1 MDDRNYTIETARDG
15 RPTLRVRAA
24 GKDLYL
30 HSAHRPMTDAR
41 ILEGCFNPEKY
52 DMLVVLGAG
61 LGYHLQGLR
70 DITDNYRRIIVV
82 DALQGLET
90 EIARVPE
97 TAFLTAR
104 GNISLLAGLTHGE
117 VESALESLL
126 DIEEGRGLQVLE
138 HPQSVRAFPEYYGEI
153 RSLIERLINR
163 RTGDMATRS
172 ALGLRFFKNAVTN
185 LCSMGMHRPAAALA
199 GRFAGLPALAVTS
212 GPSLVKSLGA
222 LRGAQRRL
230 FIIAVDSALPV
241 LGRAG
246 IVPDFCVSIDPQ
258 PYILEH
264 FMRAGAPGALPLVTM
279 TSEPRVFSMRP
290 GILSLNSHPVSQ
302 FLEEAL
308 PGLMGS
314 FHSATGTVAGDAVQA
329 ALAMGFGAIGLAGYD
344 FSFPRLE
351 IYARGSA
358 YQDRYAGLFQDRFSP
373 VETQNLRY
381 IMKSSGGTRSGPLF
395 SRKSFLRY
403 RESLEDRVL
412 SKAGGM
418 IFTVGPAGLPL
429 KGAPALG
436 LADFLA
442 RHAGPD
448 IDKPG
453 MIRDALAGAKSLAE
467 LAPPDDIIRLLD
479 GGVMERLAAASLGE
493 GNPRLGWAAD
503 FARSV
508 LRSGA
513 R

>member
-1 MDDRNYTIETARDG
+1 MNDSTYTIEAARDG
-15 RPTLRVRAA
+15 KPTLRVRPA
-24 GKDLYL
+24 GKDLYI
-30 HSAHRPMTDAR
+30 HSAHRPLSDAR
-41 ILEGCFNPEKY
+41 IFENSFNPEKY
-52 DMLVVLGAG
+52 DILVVLGAG

-70 DITDNYRRIIVV
+70 DLTDDYRRIIII
-82 DALQGLET
+82 DALPGIEK
-90 EIARVPE
+90 EIRTVPE

-104 GNISLLAGLTHGE
+104 GNISLLTGLAYGDAET
-117 VESALESLL
+117 ALESLL
-126 DIEEGRGLQVLE
+126 DLEEGRGLQVLE
-138 HPQSVRAFPEYYGEI
+138 HPQSVRAFPGYYGEI
-153 RSLIERLINR
+153 RSLIERLLNR

-172 ALGLRFFKNAVTN
+172 ALGLRFFKNAVAN
-185 LCSMGMHRPAAALA
+185 LTSMGMHRPAAALR

-212 GPSLVKSLGA
+212 GPTLVKNLGA
-222 LRGAQRRL
+222 LRDAQGRI

-241 LGRAG
+241 LARCG

-264 FMRAGAPGALPLVTM
+264 FMRAGSPGALPLVTM
-279 TSEPRVFSMRP
+279 TSEPRVFRMRP

-308 PGLMGS
+308 PGVTGS

-329 ALAMGFGAIGLAGYD
+329 ALVMGFGAIGLAGFD

-358 YQDRYAGLFQDRFSP
+358 YQERYASYFQDRFNP

-381 IMKSSGGTRSGPLF
+381 IMKSSGGTRIGLLF

-403 RESLEDRVL
+403 RESLEDMVL

-418 IFTVGPAGLPL
+418 IYTVGPAGLPL
-429 KGAPALG
+429 EGAPALS
-436 LADFLA
+436 LDDFLG
-442 RHAGPD
+442 RHAGPV

-453 MIRDALAGAKSLAE
+453 LMREMIAGTKTLE
-467 LAPPDDIIRLLD
+467 DLAPLGDIIRLLE

-493 GNPRLGWAAD
+493 GNPRLGRAAD
-503 FARSV
+503 FARSF
-508 LRSGA
+508 LRNKT